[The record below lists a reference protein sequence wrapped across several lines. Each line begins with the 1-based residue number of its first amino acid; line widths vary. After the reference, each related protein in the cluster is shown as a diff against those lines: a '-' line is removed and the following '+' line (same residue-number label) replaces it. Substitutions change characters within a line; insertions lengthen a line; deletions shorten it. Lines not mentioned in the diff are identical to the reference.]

1 MNNGLENR
9 VKRLE
14 AITGKGLQRVVLV
27 FSDEEEAVARQE
39 LGSDVIIIHITSL
52 SAPDREVVPYDY
64 MGKDY
69 AWRTKA
75 NQNNQESK
83 P

>member
-14 AITGKGLQRVVLV
+14 AITDKALQRVVLV
-27 FSDEEEAVARQE
+27 FSDEEAAAARQE
-39 LGSDVIIIHITSL
+39 LGPDVQLIHITSL
-52 SAPDREVVPYDY
+52 SAPDRKVVPYDY
-64 MGKDY
+64 QGKDY

-75 NQNNQESK
+75 NQNNQESI